1 MNTRPVGATFPGQI
15 NRTFAPAKR
24 LSKLT
29 GKVSHVESTNLFAV
43 CGIAFGAVFV
53 LLTFLALVMQLLTV
67 LFPERKSALDPT
79 VVAAISST
87 VASLYPGARVSRIE
101 EES

>member
-1 MNTRPVGATFPGQI
+1 LDVM
-15 NRTFAPAKR
+15 
-24 LSKLT
+24 
-29 GKVSHVESTNLFAV
+29 NLFAI

-53 LLTFLALVMQLLTV
+53 LLSFLALTMQLITV
-67 LFPERKSALDPT
+67 LFPERKAAVDPT

-87 VASLYPGARVSRIE
+87 VATLYPGARVTRIE

>member
-1 MNTRPVGATFPGQI
+1 MSEI
-15 NRTFAPAKR
+15 N
-24 LSKLT
+24 LI
-29 GKVSHVESTNLFAV
+29 AV

-53 LLTFLALVMQLLTV
+53 LLAFLALVMQLITIV
-67 LFPERKSALDPT
+67 FPERKAAIEPT

-87 VASLYPGARVSRIE
+87 VASLYPGARVTRIE

>member
-1 MNTRPVGATFPGQI
+1 MSEP
-15 NRTFAPAKR
+15 
-24 LSKLT
+24 
-29 GKVSHVESTNLFAV
+29 NLFAV

-53 LLTFLALVMQLLTV
+53 LLAFLALAQQLITV
-67 LFPERKSALDPT
+67 IFPERKSAIDST

-87 VASLYPGARVSRIE
+87 VASLYPGHRVTKIE